1 MELASLVEVKPNP
14 HIPQIRPGD
23 TVRVSVKVV
32 EGDRERI
39 QNFQGLVIRV
49 RRGGIAS
56 NFTVR
61 RVAYGVGVE
70 RTFFLASPR
79 LEKVE
84 VLRHGKV
91 RRANLYYLRGLSG
104 KAAQLKE
111 RRGLK
116 DQEVMAEAEAAEIEA
131 EAEAAEIEAEAEAP
145 AAETEA
151 DIEAHIT
158 ESKAEAKAPAA
169 KTKAEA
175 KTPAAETRAE
185 AKAPVAE
192 SKAEAKTP
200 AAESKAEAEATPKSQ
215 PEQPQAAAEV
225 AAPEGEKPA
234 QP

>member
-1 MELASLVEVKPNP
+1 MELASLVEVKTNP
-14 HIPQIRPGD
+14 HVPQVRPGD

-39 QNFQGLVIRV
+39 QNFQGLVVRT

-70 RTFFLASPR
+70 RTFFLSSPR

-84 VLRHGKV
+84 ILRHGKV

-116 DQEVMAEAEAAEIEA
+116 DLEVKAEMLEEEAGAEAAVAEPEAVA
-131 EAEAAEIEAEAEAP
+131 EAT
-145 AAETEA
+145 AAETKVAE
-151 DIEAHIT
+151 T
-158 ESKAEAKAPAA
+158 TTAEAKAS
-169 KTKAEA
+169 AEA
-175 KTPAAETRAE
+175 
-185 AKAPVAE
+185 APE
-192 SKAEAKTP
+192 SKT
-200 AAESKAEAEATPKSQ
+200 
-215 PEQPQAAAEV
+215 EQPQVVKEV
-225 AAPEGEKPA
+225 AAPEGEKSA
-234 QP
+234 

>member
-1 MELASLVEVKPNP
+1 MELASLVEVKTNPNV
-14 HIPQIRPGD
+14 PQIRTGD

-32 EGDRERI
+32 EGERERI

-49 RRGGIAS
+49 RRGGVAS

-70 RTFFLASPR
+70 RTFFLSSPR

-116 DQEVMAEAEAAEIEA
+116 ELEVRAEAEVVETEAGAEAAVAEIEA
-131 EAEAAEIEAEAEAP
+131 GAEAA
-145 AAETEA
+145 AAET
-151 DIEAHIT
+151 
-158 ESKAEAKAPAA
+158 KGGAETAA
-169 KTKAEA
+169 K
-175 KTPAAETRAE
+175 
-185 AKAPVAE
+185 
-192 SKAEAKTP
+192 
-200 AAESKAEAEATPKSQ
+200 SQ
-215 PEQPQAAAEV
+215 LEQPQAAGEV
-225 AAPEGEKPA
+225 AAPESEKSA
-234 QP
+234 QT